1 MRSIV
6 SSVLIFSL
14 ILALDG
20 CFTAPTYPIV
30 PKISFSNLAFE
41 KEGSFGTL
49 VLTLDFTDGDG
60 DLGVDD
66 SFQTDT
72 AFVQQY
78 YLLRPNQD
86 FSNVSTRLFPYVSNV
101 EYRNLSRLLLVNY
114 GYVQKNPNFSVPKV
128 GKLKLPDDSSF
139 PGLNCKYWNQRR
151 VGGSGNDRDAIKD
164 TVFTTVSKSES
175 YYNIFVNLLVDD
187 GTGNFKI
194 FDPSTSPDFAFPT
207 CPSDNFNGRFPVLAS
222 DPGKKSPLDGTL
234 TYRIKSL
241 LTEGAIGSKK
251 FRLSIQIM
259 DRSYHKSNIIETE
272 PTTLAEIRRI

>member
-6 SSVLIFSL
+6 ISVLICGL

-41 KEGSFGTL
+41 REGSFGTL

-128 GKLKLPDDSSF
+128 EKLKLPDDSSF

-175 YYNIFVNLLVDD
+175 YYNIFVNLLIDD
-187 GTGNFKI
+187 GTGNFKV
-194 FDPSTSPDFAFPT
+194 FDPDSEFPFPT
-207 CPSDNFNGRFPVLAS
+207 CSDGNFSGRFPVLSS
-222 DPGKKSPLDGTL
+222 DPGKKAPLDGTL
-234 TYRIKSL
+234 TYRMKSL
-241 LTEGAIGSKK
+241 LTELIIGSKRFK
-251 FRLSIQIM
+251 LRVQIL
-259 DRSYHKSNIIETE
+259 DRAYHRSNVIETE
-272 PTTLAEIRRI
+272 PTTLAAIRTI